1 MRREG
6 TPRAHK
12 DKLLSTS
19 AHFPALLNTSFENYA
34 TVQIGSFKTSMAV
47 LSIVDLASRDPL
59 NSYFNCSSKII
70 IRRRMLNPDRDEIY
84 ISQMQLMVPASMFC
98 VLVSFVNER
107 RIARAS

>member
-1 MRREG
+1 MKRLVASIGDGQE
-6 TPRAHK
+6 RAHK

-59 NSYFNCSSKII
+59 N
-70 IRRRMLNPDRDEIY
+70 
-84 ISQMQLMVPASMFC
+84 
-98 VLVSFVNER
+98 
-107 RIARAS
+107 